1 MNRLRILLSPV
12 TEFIT
17 RAQGP
22 GMECHRGG
30 RCVCVCV
37 CVCGGGVMKLIE
49 DTCLRWGVGV
59 TSTSGTEHPLDMQL
73 VWDRVKQQH
82 KMMMMMMMMM
92 MIIITIIIIAMIII
106 TIIIAIIII
115 IIIII

>member
-30 RCVCVCV
+30 RGEGV
-37 CVCGGGVMKLIE
+37 GGGGGGVCVMKLIE

-92 MIIITIIIIAMIII
+92 MIIIIITIIIIAMIII

-115 IIIII
+115 I